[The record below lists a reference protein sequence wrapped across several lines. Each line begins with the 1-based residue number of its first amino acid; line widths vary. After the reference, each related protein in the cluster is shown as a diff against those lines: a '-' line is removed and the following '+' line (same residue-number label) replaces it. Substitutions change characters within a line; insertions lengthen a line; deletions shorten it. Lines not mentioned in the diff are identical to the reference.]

1 MSLTS
6 LKENY
11 FYCQCC
17 DYTAKNRSRYM
28 QHLGTLKHGRNY
40 LKCLNA
46 PVQEPKKEKEEETIE
61 FIDLDNTVIE
71 SYNQIQSI
79 KVHPFILWIIGWF
92 HFFQSLMGVKRPRTP
107 LSGNE

>member
-1 MSLTS
+1 
-6 LKENY
+6 
-11 FYCQCC
+11 
-17 DYTAKNRSRYM
+17 M

-46 PVQEPKKEKEEETIE
+46 PVQEPKKEEEEETIE

-71 SYNQIQSI
+71 SYHQIQSI

-92 HFFQSLMGVKRPRTP
+92 HFFQLLIGGKRPRTH